1 MDRMPVGIIGAG
13 WMAKE
18 HRRVLE
24 SLDDA
29 AIAAVCDVDRERAE
43 ELAEGTG
50 ARIYVDWHDLLDR
63 EDLAALVVCIPPLA
77 HREPTVEALTRG
89 LPVYLE
95 KPIARTLEDAAVIV
109 EVAERTGT
117 VCAVGYQWHAL
128 DLLDDL
134 RQLLDGEQV
143 GLLVGT
149 SIGPTQSRPW
159 FLDRRAGGGNLLERG
174 SHHLDLARAVGGD
187 VVSVQAAASGVRLAR
202 SASPGGR
209 PPGSPRSAGSSA
221 ADGDIDDS
229 VTIMLE
235 LASGALATVVVAWT
249 RPGQP
254 GTYALDVVAADS
266 TLRLNLDPDFTL
278 TGMSHDRPVT
288 RRSASH
294 PLERSW
300 RRFLDAVAQRDPS
313 AVVCTPPDAA
323 ATLAV
328 AVAAERALETR
339 QAIPVASL

>member
-1 MDRMPVGIIGAG
+1 MDGMPVGIVGAG
-13 WMAKE
+13 WMARE

-24 SLDDA
+24 SLGDVS
-29 AIAAVCDVDRERAE
+29 IAAVCDVDRERAE
-43 ELAEGTG
+43 ELASGTG
-50 ARIYVDWHDLLDR
+50 ARVYLDWRDLLDR
-63 EDLAALVVCIPPLA
+63 EDLAALAVCIPPLA

-95 KPIARTLEDAAVIV
+95 KPVARTLPDAAAIV
-109 EVAERTGT
+109 EAAERTGT

-187 VVSVQAAASGVRLAR
+187 VVSVQAAASRVRLAR
-202 SASPGGR
+202 SA
-209 PPGSPRSAGSSA
+209 GSDSAA
-221 ADGDIDDS
+221 ADGDIDDA
-229 VTIMLE
+229 VTITLE
-235 LASGALATVVVAWT
+235 LASGGLATVVVAWT

-254 GTYALDVVAADS
+254 GTYALDVVASDS

-294 PLERSW
+294 PLKRSW
-300 RRFLDAVAQRDPS
+300 RRFLHAVAQHDPS
-313 AVVCTPPDAA
+313 AVVCPPPDAA

-328 AVAAERALETR
+328 AVAAEQALET
-339 QAIPVASL
+339 AKAVTVATL

>member
-1 MDRMPVGIIGAG
+1 MDGMPVGIIGAG
-13 WMAKE
+13 WIARE
-18 HRRVLE
+18 HRRALE
-24 SLDDA
+24 SLDGVS
-29 AIAAVCDVDRERAE
+29 IAAVCDIERERAE
-43 ELAEGTG
+43 DLASGTG
-50 ARIYVDWHDLLDR
+50 ARIYLDWRDMLDR
-63 EDLAALVVCIPPLA
+63 EALAAVVVCVPPLS
-77 HREPTVEALTRG
+77 HREPAVEALTRG

-109 EVAERTGT
+109 EAAARTGT

-128 DLLDDL
+128 DVLDELRYLLE
-134 RQLLDGEQV
+134 GEEI

-187 VVSVQAAASGVRLAR
+187 VVSVQAGAGRVRLAR
-202 SASPGGR
+202 SARPGGQ
-209 PPGSPRSAGSSA
+209 PPGSPRSAGE
-221 ADGDIDDS
+221 DGDIDDA
-229 VTIMLE
+229 VTMVLE

-254 GTYALDVVAADS
+254 GTYALDVVASDS

-278 TGMSHDRPVT
+278 AGMIHDRPVT
-288 RRSASH
+288 RQAAAP
-294 PLERSW
+294 PLEQSL
-300 RRFLDAVAQRDPS
+300 RRFFGAVAHGDPS
-313 AVVCTPPDAA
+313 AVACAPPDAA

-328 AVAAERALETR
+328 AVAAERALETG
-339 QAIPVASL
+339 QATTVETV

>member
-1 MDRMPVGIIGAG
+1 MDGMPVGIIGAG
-13 WMAKE
+13 WMAQE

-24 SLDDA
+24 SLDDVS
-29 AIAAVCDVDRERAE
+29 IAAVCDVDRERAE
-43 ELAEGTG
+43 ELASGTG
-50 ARIYVDWHDLLDR
+50 ARVYLDWRDLLDR
-63 EDLAALVVCIPPLA
+63 EDLAALAVCIPPLA
-77 HREPTVEALTRG
+77 HRDPTVEALTRG

-95 KPIARTLEDAAVIV
+95 KPIARTLPDAAAIV

-134 RQLLDGEQV
+134 RQLLEGEQI

-202 SASPGGR
+202 SASPG
-209 PPGSPRSAGSSA
+209 STAD
-221 ADGDIDDS
+221 DGDIDDA
-229 VTIMLE
+229 VTITLK
-235 LASGALATVVVAWT
+235 LASGALATVLVAWT

-254 GTYALDVVAADS
+254 GSYALDVVASDS
-266 TLRLNLDPDFTL
+266 TLRLNLDPDFSL

-300 RRFLDAVAQRDPS
+300 RRFLQAVAQRDPS

-328 AVAAERALETR
+328 AVAAEQALETA
-339 QAIPVASL
+339 QAVPVATL